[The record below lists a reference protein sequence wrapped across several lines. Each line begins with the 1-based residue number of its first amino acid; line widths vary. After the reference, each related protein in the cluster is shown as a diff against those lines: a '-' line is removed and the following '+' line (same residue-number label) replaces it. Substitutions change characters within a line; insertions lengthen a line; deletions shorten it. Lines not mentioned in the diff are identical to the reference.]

1 MKPKSSKSLMGE
13 IFRYTGKMRLS
24 TRDAGKRGGFGHHI
38 EIKMKKKT
46 PYQAQ
51 GILSIPRRLVPDSPP
66 SSAKTFNTSCVV
78 REKVKKKVINQ
89 SNCVAPR
96 HLASEL
102 KSSYWRLLKMTPEEL
117 CNYTKDLEEARARI
131 KDGKPNSS
139 RDVKILNPSDE
150 TDLMPIKYF
159 NRVCRI

>member
-1 MKPKSSKSLMGE
+1 M
-13 IFRYTGKMRLS
+13 
-24 TRDAGKRGGFGHHI
+24 
-38 EIKMKKKT
+38 KMKKKT

-51 GILSIPRRLVPDSPP
+51 GILSIPRRLAPDSPP

-78 REKVKKKVINQ
+78 RKKVKKKVINQ

-102 KSSYWRLLKMTPEEL
+102 KSSY

-159 NRVCRI
+159 DRVCRI